1 MIADEQRRFLDA
13 HRVARLAT
21 ADADGRPHVVPVC
34 YALADDSL
42 YFTIDEKPKRGSGAR
57 LKRLSNIRQNTHVA
71 LVVDRY
77 DEDWSR
83 LGWVMVQGRAEVLE
97 TGDEH
102 DQAQV
107 RLRARYSQLR
117 EMRIEHLPVVV
128 IRIQRTVGWG
138 NLNGV

>member
-1 MIADEQRRFLDA
+1 MIADEQRRFLEA

-42 YFTIDEKPKRGSGAR
+42 YFTIDEKPKRGGAR
-57 LKRLSNIRQNTHVA
+57 LKRLSNIRQNPQVA
-71 LVVDRY
+71 LIVDRY

-83 LGWVMVQGRAEVLE
+83 LGWVMVQGRADILE

-102 DQAQV
+102 DQAQS
-107 RLRARYSQLR
+107 RLRARYRQLR
-117 EMRIEHLPVVV
+117 KMRIEHLPVVA

-138 NLNGV
+138 NLNSV

>member
-21 ADADGRPHVVPVC
+21 ADAAGRPHVVPVC

-42 YFTIDEKPKRGSGAR
+42 YFTIDEKPKRGISLRR
-57 LKRLSNIRQNTHVA
+57 LANIRQNPHVA
-71 LVVDRY
+71 LVVDHY

-83 LGWVMVQGRAEVLE
+83 LGWVMVEGRADVLE

-102 DQAQV
+102 DRAQS
-107 RLRARYSQLR
+107 RLRDRYHQLQG
-117 EMRIEHLPVVV
+117 MRIEHLPVVA
-128 IRIQRTVGWG
+128 IRIQRAIGWG
-138 NLNGV
+138 DLSDA

>member
-1 MIADEQRRFLDA
+1 MIADEHRRFLDA
-13 HRVARLAT
+13 QRVARLAT
-21 ADADGRPHVVPVC
+21 ADAAGRPHVVPVC
-34 YALADDSL
+34 YALAEDNL

-57 LKRLSNIRQNTHVA
+57 LKRLANIRENPQVA

-83 LGWVMVQGRAEVLE
+83 LGWVMVQGQADILA

-107 RLRARYSQLR
+107 RLRDRYRQLR
-117 EMRIEHLPVVV
+117 EMRIDHLPVVV
-128 IRIQRTVGWG
+128 IRIQRAVGWG
-138 NLNGV
+138 NLTGV